1 MKTTNEYLDILS
13 QYKQKH
19 ASEYG
24 IERMG
29 IFGSVARGE
38 QTDNS
43 DVDVCIESPSMSLF
57 ALSGLYLNLEKLL
70 GTPVDIVRMH
80 KNMNPHFKQRIEKEA
95 IYV

>member
-29 IFGSVARGE
+29 IFGSVARRE
-38 QTDNS
+38 QTENS
-43 DVDVCIESPSMSLF
+43 DVDILYESDTITLF
-57 ALSGLYLNLEKLL
+57 RMGGLLDDLENLL
-70 GTPVDIVRMH
+70 GTHVDLVQRH
-80 KNMNPHFKQRIEKEA
+80 KYLHPNFIKRIERDI